1 MPQESLCRLLGD
13 TTGRADGEV
22 CQERTAPSLMEG
34 GSAQLRTEKLLLKG
48 NRHHL
53 LPSWN
58 RDVFCILREIWT
70 QNAVVEE
77 ETSPKFRSPSTYVQ
91 SFAVSPFC
99 LGGQAEGFG
108 GHWFQMY
115 QVCTLLM
122 WFNKTLKTS
131 GKIGVITPRV
141 VPNVYSS
148 SCKPLRKTLR
158 REVAS
163 GVIAH
168 RPASRGS
175 RPRST
180 PARPGS
186 GNPRDCSWA
195 VPTTLPSKSKGP
207 YCSQR
212 SNQLR
217 EFLVGGSLSSLPGRG
232 LACILTCSPG
242 FGGRLQVS
250 SLFIFVR
257 ASDPSFRK
265 IRNSCLTRH

>member
-1 MPQESLCRLLGD
+1 MES
-13 TTGRADGEV
+13 
-22 CQERTAPSLMEG
+22 
-34 GSAQLRTEKLLLKG
+34 GSAQVWTEKLLLKG
-48 NRHHL
+48 NGHHL

-58 RDVFCILREIWT
+58 KDVFCILREMWT

-77 ETSPKFRSPSTYVQ
+77 ETSPKFRSPSTYFQ

-99 LGGQAEGFG
+99 LGWQAEGFG

-115 QVCTLLM
+115 QVYTLLM

-131 GKIGVITPRV
+131 GKIGVIIPKV

-148 SCKPLRKTLR
+148 SSKSLRKTLP

-180 PARPGS
+180 PARPGR
-186 GNPRDCSWA
+186 GNPRDCTWA

-217 EFLVGGSLSSLPGRG
+217 DFLVGGSLSLLPGRG
-232 LACILTCSPG
+232 LACILTGSRG
-242 FGGRLQVS
+242 FGGWLQVS
-250 SLFIFVR
+250 SLLIFAR
-257 ASDPSFRK
+257 ASDPFSQ
-265 IRNSCLTRH
+265 NSQSLPHPSQRWFFTSWFYPG